1 MLRVK
6 VFVRGQKKK
15 NSCLLVYVS
24 SLTWKRN
31 EFHCQPRLAIGSDNL
46 LEATGAG

>member
-1 MLRVK
+1 MLRYLSEDK
-6 VFVRGQKKK
+6 KKK
-15 NSCLLVYVS
+15 NSSLLVYVS